1 MDANPITD
9 EEALGL
15 GLGLGEKEG
24 LTEDQAELLLCVDVA
39 KAHNQL
45 FDTYGWYDRLDDVR
59 KVVLIS
65 MVFNLGFKGFIGFR
79 RTIGAVARGEYREA
93 AKFMLESKWAKQV
106 RSRALELSE
115 MMLRGEWVK

>member
-9 EEALGL
+9 EEAEA
-15 GLGLGEKEG
+15 LGLGEKEG
-24 LTEDQAELLLCVDVA
+24 LTEDQAEILLCVDVG

-45 FDTYGWYDRLDDVR
+45 CDTYAWYDGLDDVR
-59 KVVLIS
+59 KAVLIS

-79 RTIGAVARGEYREA
+79 RTIGAVASGEYREA